1 MMTDI
6 LGLTRQ
12 AFEEAAG
19 LGPGRS
25 RALGLLYKAAFSTG
39 RFEPGRAAIAR
50 DAITS
55 LESGFG
61 LGLLEVVQVV
71 EEEGDLGTTAKALLR
86 LSDGE
91 TVECVRIPQARRQGD
106 AAPSTL
112 CISSQ
117 VGCRMACAF
126 CETGLGGLRR
136 NLLAAEI
143 VAQYVTVTTGLGW
156 DIGNLVFMGMGEPL
170 DNFDALAAALAVF
183 LDASGPAFA
192 QEEITVC
199 TSGLPDGIRKLR
211 ALGYKRLNLSVS
223 LNGPDDS
230 TRSRLMPINR
240 SFGLASLAAALAD
253 YPQRRNFS
261 LAVNYCLVPG
271 LNDGDRAPEGVAA
284 FLAAAA
290 PPGRALV
297 NLIPYNPGS
306 KPLGLAPTEA
316 QFSDFQA
323 RLEALGVQVK
333 LRAPRG
339 RGLMAACGQL
349 GSVVLAGGQLGSKT
363 PAGTETL

>member
-1 MMTDI
+1 LAGALYARAFLKGRI
-6 LGLTRQ
+6 EPEALGAS
-12 AFEEAAG
+12 AFSARTWRE
-19 LGPGRS
+19 S
-25 RALGLLYKAAFSTG
+25 FSLGLLD
-39 RFEPGRAAIAR
+39 PLAIAR
-50 DAITS
+50 EGVEVSRA
-55 LESGFG
+55 EFG
-61 LGLLEVVQVV
+61 DEAPAR
-71 EEEGDLGTTAKALLR
+71 EGALPLREAPGTAKVLFRAA
-86 LSDGE
+86 DGAE
-91 TVECVRIPQARRQGD
+91 FESVRIPMH
-106 AAPSTL
+106 APAGALRHTL

-117 VGCRMACAF
+117 VGCRMGCAF

-230 TRSRLMPINR
+230 TRTRLMPINR

-271 LNDGDRAPEGVAA
+271 LNDGDGAPEGVAA

-316 QFSDFQA
+316 QLSDFQA

-349 GSVVLAGGQLGSKT
+349 GSKT
-363 PAGTETL
+363 PACTETL

>member
-1 MMTDI
+1 MKTDI
-6 LGLTRQ
+6 LGLCRR

-25 RALGLLYKAAFSTG
+25 KALGILYREVFLTG
-39 RFEPGRAAIAR
+39 SFEPARAAIAR
-50 DAITS
+50 EAVAV
-55 LESGFG
+55 LEGGFG
-61 LGLLEVVQVV
+61 LGLPEVLEVV
-71 EEEGDLGTTAKALLR
+71 EEEGDFGTTSKALLG
-86 LSDGE
+86 LADGL
-91 TVECVRIPQARRQGD
+91 TIECVRIPVASRGP
-106 AAPSTL
+106 ATL

-126 CETGLGGLRR
+126 CETGLGGLVRD
-136 NLLAAEI
+136 LSAAEI
-143 VAQYVTVTTGLGW
+143 VAQYVTATARLGW

-170 DNFDALAAALAVF
+170 DNFEALAGALAVF
-183 LDASGPAFA
+183 LDSSGPAFA

-199 TSGLPDGIRKLR
+199 TAGLPEGIRRLK

-223 LNGPDDS
+223 LNGYDDS
-230 TRSRLMPINR
+230 NRARLMPVNR
-240 SFGLASLAAALAD
+240 SFDLESLAAALAA

-271 LNDGDRAPEGVAA
+271 LNDGPAAPAGVAA

-290 PPGRALV
+290 EPGRALV

-306 KPLGLAPTEA
+306 RPLGPAPSEA
-316 QFSDFQA
+316 QVEDFRA
-323 RLEALGVQVK
+323 RLEAAGVQVK

-349 GSVVLAGGQLGSKT
+349 GAGAHGGK
-363 PAGTETL
+363 P